1 MQELTIFLCNCLKAH
16 VLSINIFPF
25 LRALAHCLPVLEDED
40 QRLYHKNMKIIF
52 PNYLAYPLPSL
63 PPIPTVPRDCVG
75 GGPPA

>member
-52 PNYLAYPLPSL
+52 PNYLAL
-63 PPIPTVPRDCVG
+63 IGKRPTTWVAAGKARP
-75 GGPPA
+75 